1 MKKITYT
8 REDISRK
15 LSYKLD
21 MSKHD
26 SRIIFDCVLDVLQD
40 LLLDKTNNVR
50 IELRN
55 FGVFDVKYTKE
66 RSNARNPKTKE
77 IVTIPKRKKIVFK
90 ASKLIRGKLYK
101 ELKTS

>member
-1 MKKITYT
+1 
-8 REDISRK
+8 
-15 LSYKLD
+15 

-26 SRIIFDCVLDVLQD
+26 SHIIFDCVLDVLQD

-66 RSNARNPKTKE
+66 RSNARNPKT
-77 IVTIPKRKKIVFK
+77 
-90 ASKLIRGKLYK
+90 
-101 ELKTS
+101 